1 MTLNLSSNNL
11 KVSWRMCIGGTQ
23 SGNTAPQLGYEVTR
37 SGDEI
42 TQLRLR
48 PTAYGCDHGYQL

>member
-23 SGNTAPQLGYEVTR
+23 SGNTA
-37 SGDEI
+37 
-42 TQLRLR
+42 TQLEGFAQQ
-48 PTAYGCDHGYQL
+48 PTAVTTGIQL